1 MFCDFDFCDFD
12 GTGKVIQC
20 FSLDMPPNETVI
32 KVPAN
37 PLNVEDIR
45 IVGKVGRDWI
55 CFWCGLLVKEFQSNN
70 KDKGN

>member
-1 MFCDFDFCDFD
+1 MILTFCDFD

-20 FSLDMPPNETVI
+20 LSLDMPPDETVI

-37 PLNVEDIR
+37 PLNVQDIQTPSDAIQR

-55 CFWCGLLVKEFQSNN
+55 CF
-70 KDKGN
+70 

>member
-20 FSLDMPPNETVI
+20 LSLDMPPDETVI

-37 PLNVEDIR
+37 PLNVQDIR

-55 CFWCGLLVKEFQSNN
+55 CF
-70 KDKGN
+70 